1 MENSP
6 DERSETL
13 STTDEVLSVQQ
24 LNQRISDVVDTSEPL
39 QDVRCYGEVTNL
51 GGSNAALYFTL
62 TDGTHELPCML
73 WRSRYRNMDIDL
85 EDDLEVV
92 VHGDIDYWVEGGKL
106 DIKPWRITVVGE
118 GEQAAALERLIS
130 ELEQRGWFDD
140 EHKKDPPRFPDRVG
154 VVTSLQGDARYDIQ
168 DSVHSRNPTIDLM
181 IKDTSVQGPNAPTSL
196 ANGIHHLDRN
206 QDVDSIIVGRGGG
219 SDTDLMAFNHEAV
232 AEAIFTANT
241 PVVAAVGHAEDRTI
255 AGRVADRNAITPT
268 DAGEFVTADVE
279 QFLSGEVDG
288 LEEELEAVYESFRR
302 EFEHEQELSTA
313 VEEARA
319 HDGVQTIYY
328 KAAIAGLLILLGI
341 VVILWLVV

>member
-1 MENSP
+1 MEESP

-13 STTDEVLSVQQ
+13 SQTDGVLSVQQ

-51 GGSNAALYFTL
+51 GGSHAALYFTL

-85 EDDLEVV
+85 EDGLEII

-106 DIKPWRITVVGE
+106 DIKPWRVTVVGE
-118 GEQAAALERLIS
+118 GEQAAALERLTS

-168 DSVHSRNPTIDLM
+168 DSVHGRNSTIDLLT
-181 IKDTSVQGPNAPTSL
+181 KDANVQGPNAPTSL

-206 QDVDSIIVGRGGG
+206 RDVDSIIVGRGGG

-232 AEAIFTANT
+232 AEAIFTSNT
-241 PVVAAVGHAEDRTI
+241 PIVAAVGHAEDRTI

-268 DAGEFVTADVE
+268 DAGEYVTADVE
-279 QFLSGEVDG
+279 QFLTGEIDG
-288 LEEELEAVYESFRR
+288 LEQELKAAYESFRR
-302 EFEHEQELSTA
+302 EFEHEKELEQTA
-313 VEEARA
+313 AEAGGPTGMSPA
-319 HDGVQTIYY
+319 YY
-328 KAAIAGLLILLGI
+328 KAIIAVLVVLLLVVLG
-341 VVILWLVV
+341 LWLFT